1 MKRHLRH
8 EILFVIAI
16 ALLIGPFSEVQ
27 AKGKGFKEVVKHI
40 ETRYRARKTRIP
52 MLGLAN
58 FAVKLIRPAGVKGF
72 KLAVFED
79 QDFLA
84 RPELA
89 SSFGEVMR
97 EAYNK
102 EWTPLVR
109 MNSRREGG
117 ARVVIFSKY
126 TGKDVEFAVAS
137 LGDREAVVL
146 EVKFNPDAAARF
158 LENPKIMGISLGNS
172 IRGNGPVP
180 GTIASGKARTRP
192 AASGGALGGV
202 TRSSTGDRTIAEMD
216 AAATAEPKPRP
227 VLKPAASPAA
237 SPEDENNP
245 PLPGEPAPAVRQAAA
260 AKSEGTGGGA
270 DLPAAKKAES
280 AGNDTIRIE
289 TRLVNLNV
297 KAIDRAGQPLTSLKL
312 EDFEVYEDGIRQN
325 VEHFRPVNAPVNV
338 VLLIDLSGSTKK
350 KRRSMADAAM
360 RFIDTLPAGDRISVV
375 AFTRRYKALTGF
387 TSDKAALKTAVEK
400 INNIE
405 GGTAFY
411 DSMWKA
417 LDDLDKVPDARKAI
431 VVLTDGEDE
440 SLVSD
445 EETTYSFED
454 LLGRASEEDVTIYPI
469 YFKASEQI
477 RKLGVLFG
485 EGNLMVSDKVRTARR
500 QLESLAE
507 QTGGEIVNAQREED
521 LEDAYRRVATELH
534 TIYSLGYLPD
544 SMKHDGGFRKITVKV
559 GREGALARTR
569 KGYFDR

>member
-1 MKRHLRH
+1 MKKTQLRYGM
-8 EILFVIAI
+8 LFAIAV
-16 ALLIGPFSEVQ
+16 ALLIAPLSDIQ
-27 AKGKGFKEVVKHI
+27 AKGKGFKDVVKHI
-40 ETRYRARKTRIP
+40 ETTYRAKKTRIP

-72 KLAVFED
+72 KLAVFDD

-84 RPELA
+84 RPELGMSLGNA
-89 SSFGEVMR
+89 MR
-97 EAYNK
+97 QAYNK
-102 EWTPLVR
+102 DWMPLMQ
-109 MNSRREGG
+109 MNSRREGSG
-117 ARVVIFSKY
+117 RICIFAKY
-126 TGKDVEFAVAS
+126 SGKDVEFAVAS
-137 LGDREAVVL
+137 LGEREALVL
-146 EVKFNPDAAARF
+146 QVKFNPDAAARF

-172 IRGNGPVP
+172 VRGKGPAP
-180 GTIASGKARTRP
+180 GTIASG
-192 AASGGALGGV
+192 ASGTARPRAAARSGV
-202 TRSSTGDRTIAEMD
+202 TRSSSGARTIAEME
-216 AAATAEPKPRP
+216 AAASAEPKPRP
-227 VLKPAASPAA
+227 ALKPAASA
-237 SPEDENNP
+237 EDENNP
-245 PLPGEPAPAVRQAAA
+245 PLPGEAVAANAGKKAEAP
-260 AKSEGTGGGA
+260 E
-270 DLPAAKKAES
+270 LPAAKRPDAS
-280 AGNDTIRIE
+280 VNDTFRIE

-297 KAIDRAGQPLTSLKL
+297 KAIDRAGTPLTSLSL
-312 EDFEVYEDGIRQN
+312 GDFEVYEDGVKQN

-350 KRRSMADAAM
+350 RRRSMADAAK
-360 RFIDTLPAGDRISVV
+360 RFIDTLPAQDKISVV

-387 TSDKAALKTAVEK
+387 TSDKIALKNAVEQ

-445 EETTYSFED
+445 EETAHTFDD

-469 YFKASEQI
+469 YFKASEQV
-477 RKLGVLFG
+477 RKVVQVLGGGGSGSLL
-485 EGNLMVSDKVRTARR
+485 GNDNVRTARK

-521 LEDAYRRVATELH
+521 LQDAYGRVATELH

-559 GREGALARTR
+559 TREGALARTR